1 MHTATPSLHTLYQ
14 DHHGWL
20 AGWLRKKLGCTHQA
34 CRSRAGHLR
43 QITGKPQPA
52 ARAAG
57 TTRLPHHGCQ
67 PPAVQPLPRQSLEQ
81 AYLAALAQWSEAQA
95 PSPEQRLLVLE
106 ALNALEALLD
116 TLPAKVRTAFLLAQ
130 LDGLGY
136 AEIAVRL
143 AISERTVKRYMVEA
157 YTQCILLESR

>member
-1 MHTATPSLHTLYQ
+1 MHNATPSLHTLYQ

-20 AGWLRKKLGCTHQA
+20 AGWRRKKLGCAHQA
-34 CRSRAGHLR
+34 ADLAQDTFVKLLASRSLPPELREPRAYLN
-43 QITGKPQPA
+43 TVA
-52 ARAAG
+52 S
-57 TTRLPHHGCQ
+57 RLLLNHFR
-67 PPAVQPLPRQSLEQ
+67 RQSLEQ
-81 AYLAALAQWSEAQA
+81 AYFAALAQWSEAQA